1 MRRTKTVTIPGKHS
15 ETLGNRDNGKTFLI
29 NEMSAAQAE
38 AWGLNALTLVAQSGI
53 NLPEGISSYGM
64 AGMALLGL
72 DSLMK
77 VDFVRAKP
85 LLDEMMGCVQFVP
98 DPAKPIPRQI
108 DEASGTDIEEV
119 STRLL
124 LRDEVFELHTGFSA
138 AAAVRGILEAA
149 KNLISPI
156 TTQTSQ
162 DQSQPAS
169 EAA

>member
-108 DEASGTDIEEV
+108 DEA
-119 STRLL
+119 
-124 LRDEVFELHTGFSA
+124 
-138 AAAVRGILEAA
+138 
-149 KNLISPI
+149 
-156 TTQTSQ
+156 
-162 DQSQPAS
+162 
-169 EAA
+169 